1 MNFTLKIWR
10 QKDHSSPGAFVEYT
24 VKDITPDISFLEMLD
39 LLNSDLISRG
49 DEPIAFDSDCR
60 EGICGTCCIVING
73 RPHGHEHGGTVC
85 QLHMRSFRDGDVI
98 TIEPLR
104 VRSFPV
110 VRDLVVDR
118 SILDTIIAAG
128 GYVSVKTGG
137 APDANAI
144 PISKEE
150 AEKAMDVAQCI
161 GCGACAAACKNAA
174 AMLFVSAKLG
184 HLVRLPQGRVEWKR
198 RVLDMVTAMDK
209 AGFGNCSNEAE
220 CEATCPK
227 EIKIGNIARMNAQF
241 LRAALIQR

>member
-10 QKDHSSPGAFVEYT
+10 QRDGSSTGAFTEYS
-24 VKDITPDISFLEMLD
+24 VKEITPDFSFMEMLD
-39 LLNSDLISRG
+39 LLNHDLIARG
-49 DEPIAFDSDCR
+49 EEPVAFDSDCR

-73 RPHGHEHGGTVC
+73 RPHGHERGGTVC
-85 QLHMRSFRDGDVI
+85 QLHMRSFQDGDHI

-104 VRSFPV
+104 VGSFPI

-118 SILDTIIAAG
+118 SAFDSIIAAG

-144 PISKEE
+144 PILKDE
-150 AEKAMDVAQCI
+150 AEAAMDVAQCI
-161 GCGACAAACKNAA
+161 GCGACAAVCKNAA

-184 HLVRLPQGRVEWKR
+184 HLSRLPQGRVEWKH

-209 AGFGNCSNEAE
+209 AGFGNCTNEGE

-227 EIKIGNIARMNAQF
+227 EIKMRNIARMNQQF
-241 LRAALIQR
+241 LRAALTHR